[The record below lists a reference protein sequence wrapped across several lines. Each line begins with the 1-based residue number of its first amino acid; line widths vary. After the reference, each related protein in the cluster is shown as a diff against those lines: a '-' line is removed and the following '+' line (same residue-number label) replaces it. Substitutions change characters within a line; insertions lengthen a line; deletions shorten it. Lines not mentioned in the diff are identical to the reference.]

1 MGGGS
6 IRGWLGGGSEIS
18 YLPSWDTV
26 PLAGC
31 QLGHHA
37 SGWLFG
43 NEYKNEIHWLETP
56 ERVLTCF
63 WVGVL
68 L

>member
-1 MGGGS
+1 MQGGG
-6 IRGWLGGGSEIS
+6 LGGLGVALGVGLEEGLG
-18 YLPSWDTV
+18 LPSR
-26 PLAGC
+26 
-31 QLGHHA
+31 LGHRA

-43 NEYKNEIHWLETP
+43 NEYKNETHWLETP

-63 WVGVL
+63 WVGML